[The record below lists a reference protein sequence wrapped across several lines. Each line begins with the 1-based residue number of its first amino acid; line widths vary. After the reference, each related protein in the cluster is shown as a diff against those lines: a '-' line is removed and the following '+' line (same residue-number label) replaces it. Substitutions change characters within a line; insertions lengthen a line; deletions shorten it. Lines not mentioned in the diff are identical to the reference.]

1 MARYGWWLA
10 GGAIALVVAFVGL
23 IFMGSQTS
31 TILNTVAT
39 SVGQPGRAA
48 PAATSQPKA
57 PAGDAAGTTAD
68 DAGGLAS
75 AAADSGLKIA
85 YTGSLEL
92 VVDDLDAA
100 VAKGRA
106 AVLTDGGYVAG
117 SDESRTGDRQTAII
131 TYRIPAGRWEDSLAS
146 LRGIA
151 REVVGEQTKAAEV
164 GGQLV
169 DLDARLRNLRASE
182 QVLVG
187 IAEKTTQVSDLLDV
201 QKQVTNVRGEIEQLD
216 GRRAALEDQVAY
228 GTLVTTYGL
237 KVQQVKEAKA
247 AWDPATDVDA
257 ASTKLMHVGRRVVS
271 AGIWFGI
278 LWLPILAVGAVVL
291 VLGLW
296 LGRRIMPR
304 VRAAW
309 PAA

>member
-10 GGAIALVVAFVGL
+10 GAGIALVGVVL
-23 IFMGSQTS
+23 VMVFMGSQTS

-39 SVGQPGRAA
+39 SIGNPGRAA

-57 PAGDAAGTTAD
+57 TGGATGATAD
-68 DAGGLAS
+68 NADGLVS

-85 YTGSLEL
+85 YTGSLDI

-106 AVLTDGGYVAG
+106 AVLADGGYIAG
-117 SDESRTGDRQTAII
+117 SDESRHGDTRTAVI
-131 TYRIPAGRWEDSLAS
+131 TYRIPAARWEDGLAT

-187 IAEKTTQVSDLLDV
+187 IAEKTTDVRDLLDV
-201 QKQVTNVRGEIEQLD
+201 QTQITSVRGDIEQLD

-237 KVQQVKEAKA
+237 KVEQVQEAKA
-247 AWDPATDVDA
+247 AWNPAADVDA
-257 ASTKLMHVGRRVVS
+257 ASTKLIHVGRRVVS

-291 VLGLW
+291 VIGLW
-296 LGRRIMPR
+296 LARRIVPK
-304 VRAAW
+304 VRSAW
-309 PAA
+309 PVA